1 MTSPFLAIDVGASRI
16 KSALI
21 VDGEVREHTPEP
33 VAKDISGLL
42 LQIVA
47 TYDRAAAGKRLA
59 WGLCMPGLI
68 DVSSQTLRYSA
79 NFDARDVPVVELL
92 TATLPRAHVFVNDL
106 YAAVVGEADGGTLAL
121 LQIGT
126 GIAGRGASA
135 GVPLPGAHG
144 YAGELGHLR
153 FRPGGEKCPCG
164 NRGCA
169 EAYGGWGGIRRRYE
183 NAGRT
188 VDSPAAVLKDARNDE
203 WARQVLADALD
214 AIGLAASAMVAVFDP
229 GTLRLG
235 GGVAAAW
242 GDTLLA
248 SIRRALEESVLPEL
262 ARATRVEGTKLGERA
277 SLLGLRA
284 LASIEATSDL

>member
-92 TATLPRAHVFVNDL
+92 TATLPGAKSVPAEIEVARRL
-106 YAAVVGEADGGTLAL
+106 TAAGEASVVATRM
-121 LQIGT
+121 
-126 GIAGRGASA
+126 RGEPST
-135 GVPLPGAHG
+135 
-144 YAGELGHLR
+144 
-153 FRPGGEKCPCG
+153 
-164 NRGCA
+164 
-169 EAYGGWGGIRRRYE
+169 RRR
-183 NAGRT
+183 
-188 VDSPAAVLKDARNDE
+188 LC
-203 WARQVLADALD
+203 
-214 AIGLAASAMVAVFDP
+214 
-229 GTLRLG
+229 
-235 GGVAAAW
+235 
-242 GDTLLA
+242 
-248 SIRRALEESVLPEL
+248 
-262 ARATRVEGTKLGERA
+262 
-277 SLLGLRA
+277 
-284 LASIEATSDL
+284 

>member
-1 MTSPFLAIDVGASRI
+1 M
-16 KSALI
+16 
-21 VDGEVREHTPEP
+21 
-33 VAKDISGLL
+33 
-42 LQIVA
+42 
-47 TYDRAAAGKRLA
+47 
-59 WGLCMPGLI
+59 
-68 DVSSQTLRYSA
+68 
-79 NFDARDVPVVELL
+79 
-92 TATLPRAHVFVNDL
+92 
-106 YAAVVGEADGGTLAL
+106 
-121 LQIGT
+121 
-126 GIAGRGASA
+126 
-135 GVPLPGAHG
+135 
-144 YAGELGHLR
+144 
-153 FRPGGEKCPCG
+153 
-164 NRGCA
+164 
-169 EAYGGWGGIRRRYE
+169 
-183 NAGRT
+183 
-188 VDSPAAVLKDARNDE
+188 LKDARNDE